1 MATRAVDP
9 FQGNTALTAR
19 KKDEELTPFHKLFIL
34 EYLIDLNATAAYI
47 RAGGDP
53 FRAEALASKLL
64 RNGHIVA
71 RHVKIAL
78 AERAA
83 RVGISAD
90 RVIREWGRMA
100 FGDVRNVLRE
110 DGSLKNPHEYTE
122 DDAAMIKGVKTRRI
136 VELDADGKMQQAE
149 ITEITFIDRLS
160 ATNAVAKHLGMLND
174 KLDITVTSVA
184 TRMEEAMRRTGRRP
198 PRRDDDEKPF
208 IDVTDDDA
216 PAPEEQK
223 AKVDH
228 ELARMLGLPLDEGE
242 DDDVPDLDTM
252 LGRGT

>member
-1 MATRAVDP
+1 MAGLARN
-9 FQGNTALTAR
+9 FIGESALTER
-19 KKDEELTPFHKLFIL
+19 VKPEELTAFQKLFIL
-34 EYLIDLNATAAYI
+34 EYLIDLNATAAFI

-53 FRAEALASKLL
+53 FVAERMGAKLL
-64 RNGHIVA
+64 RRGHIVA

-100 FGDVRNVLRE
+100 FGDVRNVLRA

-136 VELDADGKMQQAE
+136 VELDAYGKMQQAE
-149 ITEITFIDRLS
+149 ITEITFVDRLS

-184 TRMEEAMRRTGRRP
+184 TRMEEALRRTGRKLP
-198 PRRDDDEKPF
+198 KNQDDKPF

-216 PAPEEQK
+216 PPPEEEK
-223 AKVDH
+223 AKVNH

-242 DDDVPDLDTM
+242 DDADVPDLDTM
-252 LGRGT
+252 LGRGP

>member
-1 MATRAVDP
+1 MAAVVPRAFEAGSAV
-9 FQGNTALTAR
+9 TTR
-19 KKDEELTPFHKLFIL
+19 KKDEELTAFHKLFIL
-34 EYLIDLNATAAYI
+34 EYLIDLNATAAFI

-53 FRAEALASKLL
+53 FTAERQAARLL
-64 RNGHIVA
+64 RRGHNVA

-83 RVGISAD
+83 RVGLSAD
-90 RVIREWGRMA
+90 RVLREWGRMA
-100 FGDVRNVLRE
+100 FGDVRNVLRA

-136 VELDADGKMQQAE
+136 VELDANGKMQNAE
-149 ITEITFIDRLS
+149 ITEITFVDRLS

-198 PRRDDDEKPF
+198 PKEEDEKPF

>member
-1 MATRAVDP
+1 MAGVARAFQAPTAVVSRTRP
-9 FQGNTALTAR
+9 
-19 KKDEELTPFHKLFIL
+19 EELTPFQKLFIL
-34 EYLIDLNATAAYI
+34 EYLIDLNATAAFI

-53 FRAEALASKLL
+53 FIAEKQAPRLL
-64 RNGHIVA
+64 RRGHLVA
-71 RHVKIAL
+71 RHIKIAL

-198 PRRDDDEKPF
+198 KKEEELPY
-208 IDVTDDDA
+208 IDVTDDDV
-216 PAPEEQK
+216 PVVDEV
-223 AKVDH
+223 AKQDH
-228 ELARMLGLPLDEGE
+228 ELARMLGMPIEGDDEE
-242 DDDVPDLDTM
+242 DDVPDLNTM
-252 LGRGT
+252 LGL